1 MRALELQKW
10 GVEGLAPVD
19 VPRPTPARGEVLV
32 RVQAVSLN
40 YRDVE
45 ILEGQ
50 YGMPVALPIVPA
62 SDAVAEVV
70 ETGEGVTRF
79 KVGDRVNTVFMPDW
93 QEGEFRADYFRNQ
106 LGSSVRGVLQ
116 EYLVLPETALVRA
129 PMHLGAEA
137 ATLPIAAVT
146 AWNALRDARAIP
158 GQTVLILGTGGVAL
172 FSLQLAQ
179 LFGARTILVTTH
191 PEKVARVQALG
202 ADEVIDTRSV
212 PNWGERVLDLT
223 GGRGAD
229 VIIEVGGGKTLAQS
243 SAALKVGG
251 YVAVVGYLGGPE
263 VSFDLRTLFIGK
275 RAQLHGHTVG
285 SRASFEEMNR
295 AIELHRLQPV
305 IDSTYRLE
313 NAAAAYEK
321 ARSGDTFGKVL
332 ITL

>member
-1 MRALELQKW
+1 MRAIELQKW
-10 GVEGLAPVD
+10 GLEGLTPVD
-19 VPRPTPARGEVLV
+19 VPRLTPARGEVLV
-32 RVQAVSLN
+32 RAQAVSLN

-45 ILEGQ
+45 ILEGR

-70 ETGEGVTRF
+70 EVGKGVTRF
-79 KVGDRVNTVFMPDW
+79 KIRDRVNTVLMPDW
-93 QEGEFRADYFRNQ
+93 QEGEFRGDYFRHQ

-146 AWNALRDARAIP
+146 AWNALRDARVVP
-158 GQTVLILGTGGVAL
+158 GQTVLIQGTGGVAL

-202 ADEVIDTRSV
+202 ADAVIDTRSA
-212 PNWGERVLDLT
+212 PDWGERVLDLT
-223 GGRGAD
+223 DGRGAD

-243 SAALKVGG
+243 SVALKVGG

-263 VSFDLRTLFIGK
+263 VRFDLRTLFIGK
-275 RAQLHGHTVG
+275 RARLHGHTVG

-305 IDSTYRLE
+305 IDSTYPLE
-313 NAAAAYEK
+313 NVAAAYEK
-321 ARSGDTFGKVL
+321 ARSGATFGKVL